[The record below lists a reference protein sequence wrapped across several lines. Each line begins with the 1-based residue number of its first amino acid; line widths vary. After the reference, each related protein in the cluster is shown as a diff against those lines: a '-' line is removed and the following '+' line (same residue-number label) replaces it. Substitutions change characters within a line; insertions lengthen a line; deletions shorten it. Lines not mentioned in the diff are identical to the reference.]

1 MQPCD
6 SLAGKC
12 IRATDRRWVLL
23 TDPKREA
30 FVTLAKGTDADMRQ
44 GRYRSLHDE
53 NRKKTE
59 ASHMS
64 VPVIGQNGMPLMP
77 TTERKA
83 RILLKNKRAEVI
95 CRHPF
100 AIRLLYKTG
109 CAAQSGSIGI
119 DTGARHIGVG
129 ITCGNRVILKAEHT
143 LRSSME
149 KRTLIQ
155 TRAE

>member
-1 MQPCD
+1 
-6 SLAGKC
+6 
-12 IRATDRRWVLL
+12 
-23 TDPKREA
+23 
-30 FVTLAKGTDADMRQ
+30 
-44 GRYRSLHDE
+44 
-53 NRKKTE
+53 
-59 ASHMS
+59 MS

-109 CAAQSGSIGI
+109 CATQNGSIGI